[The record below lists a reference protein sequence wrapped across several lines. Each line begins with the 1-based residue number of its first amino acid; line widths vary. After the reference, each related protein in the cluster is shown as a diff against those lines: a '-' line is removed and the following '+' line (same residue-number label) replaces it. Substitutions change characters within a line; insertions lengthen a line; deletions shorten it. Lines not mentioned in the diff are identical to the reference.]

1 MIHHAQFEGW
11 APFPIERV
19 FLFFTNPENLPRLM
33 PPETATRID
42 KLQLVPPSS
51 PSPNL
56 TLSSPIAGV
65 GSEIYT
71 SFRVLPRLPVRATWI
86 ARITEFEWNHH
97 FADIQAKGPFQSW
110 HHRHEF
116 APEARNSIAGS
127 LVRDQIDY
135 SVGFGIL
142 GHAAQALFID
152 RQLRE
157 TFQRRQETLPGLLRT
172 F

>member
-1 MIHHAQFEGW
+1 LIHHAQFEDW
-11 APFPIERV
+11 VPFPVERV
-19 FLFFTNPENLPRLM
+19 FLFFANPHNLPRLM
-33 PPETATRID
+33 PPETTTRID

-56 TLSSPIAGV
+56 SPSSPIAGV

-71 SFRVLPRLPVRATWI
+71 SFRILPLLPFRATWI

-97 FADIQAKGPFQSW
+97 FADIQAKGPFHSW

-116 APEARNSIAGS
+116 APEIHNGIAGT

-135 SVGFGIL
+135 SVGFGPF
-142 GHAAQALFID
+142 GAAANQLFVS
-152 RQLRE
+152 RQLRH
-157 TFQRRQETLPGLLRT
+157 TFQRRQEALPGLLRT